1 MRLPGLI
8 LPLLVAAAL
17 YGGYNMRLLFTQ
29 PSTNSTY
36 ETGDAAGGTQSIF
49 IVDGLKCKGTAAY
62 FSSMYDSIP
71 GIFRIETFATEHKA
85 IITYD
90 PNLIMRDSIKAVME
104 KEILFE
110 DGTSGQVFKCLSIE

>member
-17 YGGYNMRLLFTQ
+17 YGGYNLRLLFTQ

-36 ETGDAAGGTQSIF
+36 DTNDATTGTKNIF
-49 IVDGLKCKGTAAY
+49 IVDGLKCKGTAAF
-62 FSSMYDSIP
+62 FSSLYDSIP
-71 GIFRIETFATEHKA
+71 GIIRIETFATEHKA
-85 IITYD
+85 LVTYD
-90 PNLIMRDSIKAVME
+90 PDIITRDSIKAVME